1 MPRCCFFYWI
11 PAYLNLYEV
20 AIISAG
26 MGKIAVNTRNWTMN
40 CVSCRHHAHEITRM
54 LNGRPLERIHH
65 DNYLVPNQKTS
76 DLVPEEWSD

>member
-26 MGKIAVNTRNWTMN
+26 MVKIAVNTRNRTMN
-40 CVSCRHHAHEITRM
+40 CVSCWHHAIGMTGM
-54 LNGRPLERIHH
+54 LNGGSPGAH
-65 DNYLVPNQKTS
+65 PSQ
-76 DLVPEEWSD
+76 